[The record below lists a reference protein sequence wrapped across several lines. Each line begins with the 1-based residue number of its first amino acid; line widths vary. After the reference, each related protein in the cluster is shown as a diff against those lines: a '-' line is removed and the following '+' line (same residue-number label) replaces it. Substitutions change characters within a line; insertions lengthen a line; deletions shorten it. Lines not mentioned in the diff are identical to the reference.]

1 MITLKTITT
10 IELSSICNLSCL
22 YCVNRLLV
30 KLPLRDAGIMNDY
43 VFNRS
48 VYWLEKLCK
57 QGTQQE
63 VNINGNGESCLDPQL
78 IERAKRVKEVVGHRP
93 VNFSTNA
100 VNMTEE
106 LAKGLASTGI
116 DKIDLSIHSP
126 FHTRKA
132 IQIMRKAGINL
143 GINPGAVVMS
153 HNWAGQLEPE
163 NSVEMHFTLPCD
175 PLIEGRGYIQSEGNV
190 TPCCYDYRNLGVFG
204 HVFNEDLL
212 EREIKPYELCTTCHQ
227 VIPEYIIEQ
236 HNKNNQDNP
245 IYKVA

>member
-30 KLPLRDAGIMNDY
+30 KHPAREPGIMNHK
-43 VFNRS
+43 VFNS
-48 VYWLEKLCK
+48 SLYWLDKLCK
-57 QGTQQE
+57 QGTQKE
-63 VNINGNGESCLDPQL
+63 VNVNGNGESCLDPML
-78 IERAKRVKEVVGHRP
+78 VKRIDWIKVIMGDRP

-100 VNMTEE
+100 VNMTEN

-116 DKIDLSIHSP
+116 DRIDLSVHSP

-132 IQIMRKAGINL
+132 IQIMKKARLTI
-143 GINPGAVVMS
+143 GINPGAIIMS

-204 HVFNEDLL
+204 HVFDDDLL

-227 VIPEYIIEQ
+227 VIPEYIL
-236 HNKNNQDNP
+236 NGRN
-245 IYKVA
+245 VA